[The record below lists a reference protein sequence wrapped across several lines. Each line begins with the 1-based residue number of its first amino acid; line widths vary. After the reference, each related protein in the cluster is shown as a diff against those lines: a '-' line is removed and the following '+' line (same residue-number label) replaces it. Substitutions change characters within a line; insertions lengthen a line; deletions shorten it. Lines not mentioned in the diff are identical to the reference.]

1 MTTLVKHIAKL
12 PEKKKNNSAI
22 FLGCGPSINSI
33 DDEFKDKLDCLDVWS
48 SNSWIIH
55 NNIVPDF
62 YHVEVKAHRS
72 GPIFKR
78 LCVDK
83 AETYKQV
90 NWLIDGTRAHLLEYV
105 RPDLYESIYAYPK
118 FYRQEESGNYIPHPQ
133 AIAVS
138 NNASLTVI
146 LDIMSRM
153 NYEKI
158 YFLGVDMYSS
168 KYFWTDNPDY
178 EDVGI
183 PDIIKSCKPDERPPD
198 SNHPTQKLK
207 DLIVEFGET
216 NKIEMINLS
225 PKSLLSTRMKTIS
238 IGDLSV

>member
-118 FYRQEESGNYIPHPQ
+118 FYRQEESGNYLPHPQ
-133 AIAVS
+133 AIDVS

-207 DLIVEFGET
+207 DFIVEFGET

-238 IGDLSV
+238 IGELSV

>member
-1 MTTLVKHIAKL
+1 MTTLVNHIARL
-12 PEKKKNNSAI
+12 PEKKKNKSAI
-22 FLGCGPSINSI
+22 FLGCGPSINLI
-33 DDEFKDKLDCLDVWS
+33 DDEFKNKLNSLDVWS

-55 NNIVPDF
+55 KDIVPDF

-78 LCVDK
+78 LCEEK
-83 AETYKQV
+83 AIAYRDV

-105 RPDLYESIYAYPK
+105 KPELYQSIYAYPK
-118 FYRQEESGNYIPHPQ
+118 FYRREETGNYLPHPQ

-153 NYEKI
+153 KYEKI

-168 KYFWTDNPDY
+168 KYFWTENPEYDN
-178 EDVGI
+178 VGI

-207 DLIVEFGET
+207 DFIVEFGES
-216 NKIEMINLS
+216 NGIEMINLS
-225 PKSLLSTRMKTIS
+225 PESLLSTRMKTIS
-238 IGDLSV
+238 IGDLDV

>member
-1 MTTLVKHIAKL
+1 MTNLVKHIASL

-22 FLGCGPSINSI
+22 FLGCGPSINLI
-33 DDEFKDKLDCLDVWS
+33 DDEFKVKLESLDVWS

-78 LCVDK
+78 LCAEK
-83 AETYKQV
+83 AVPYKEV

-105 RPDLYESIYAYPK
+105 RPDLYQSIYAYPK
-118 FYRQEESGNYIPHPQ
+118 FYRQEESGNYLPHPQ

-178 EDVGI
+178 EDTGI

-207 DLIVEFGET
+207 DFIVEFGEA

-225 PKSLLSTRMKTIS
+225 PESLLSTRMKTIS